1 MVSRQ
6 LFREWCVDRS
16 ICAILSS
23 CVVPTERPVLRSNI
37 RDLAHDRA
45 RFGYLQIWELL
56 QREGRRLNL
65 KEARRLYSLHCLQ
78 LWMLVRCPT
87 HTALHRKP
95 APGPV
100 GLQERWSTDFV
111 HNTLADTRPYR
122 ILTVVDQWSC
132 FSPVRDRGGPT
143 LPPVQSVI
151 PRRPTQPQE
160 PTGPSQSNRKVPEHP
175 ARGRACAWASGLF
188 CEHLLQDDF
197 VQGQIRH
204 ELLESAVLFLQLS

>member
-1 MVSRQ
+1 M
-6 LFREWCVDRS
+6 
-16 ICAILSS
+16 
-23 CVVPTERPVLRSNI
+23 RSNI

-56 QREGRRLNL
+56 QREGRRVNL
-65 KEARRLYSLHCLQ
+65 KEARRSYSLDGLQ

-100 GLQERWSTDFV
+100 GLQERWSMDFV
-111 HNTLADTRPYR
+111 HNALADTRPYR

-151 PRRPTQPQE
+151 PRRSIQPQE
-160 PTGPSQSNRKVPEHP
+160 PTGPSHSNRKVPEHP
-175 ARGRACAWASGLF
+175 ARGAFARGIQAFFASTSCRMTLSK
-188 CEHLLQDDF
+188 
-197 VQGQIRH
+197 VR
-204 ELLESAVLFLQLS
+204 SATSRLSLRFSSSSCRNRRISAIAIWP